1 MPTPV
6 RTGPP
11 EPLPTGRT
19 RAERGRS
26 GLRHP
31 APGARDAA
39 ETVVRISIER
49 LEVRAAPPASP
60 AARPQDAGRTRKAG
74 PGLDEYLRGRT

>member
-1 MPTPV
+1 MSV

-11 EPLPTGRT
+11 ESVPAGRPRAEPGRT
-19 RAERGRS
+19 
-26 GLRHP
+26 GLRQP
-31 APGARDAA
+31 APGARDA

-49 LEVRAAPPASP
+49 LEVRAASPASP
-60 AARPQDAGRTRKAG
+60 AARPQEDAGHARKAG